1 MRLFVAN
8 EGTEEKQVRSRHK
21 GKSKAFPNI
30 IAHIISHYA
39 PIHNWNK
46 LWIHGNIKFSNKE
59 LDTNRGKTNFCTLKT
74 MGRVGE
80 TAKPSEV
87 TTREEKFKA
96 ILFLIRTDKSRYGQL
111 FEDIRKADL

>member
-1 MRLFVAN
+1 
-8 EGTEEKQVRSRHK
+8 
-21 GKSKAFPNI
+21 
-30 IAHIISHYA
+30 
-39 PIHNWNK
+39 
-46 LWIHGNIKFSNKE
+46 
-59 LDTNRGKTNFCTLKT
+59 